1 MDLFEHKAKSTGVGQ
16 PLAERMRPATLEH
29 FFGQE
34 HLVGAGKLLEQAIAM
49 DRVPSMVLW
58 GPPGSGKT
66 TLARVVANSTG
77 AQFHTLS
84 AVGSGVKD
92 LRRVMEEARVQRYQ
106 YGRRSILFIDEIHRF
121 NKAQQDALL
130 PHVEGGTVVLIG
142 ATTENPSFEVIS
154 ALLSRCRVVTL
165 EALEEAHLVAIMR
178 RALAEDRKLSV
189 LELEAPDE
197 ALKLVARW
205 SDGDARRALT
215 TLEVAADLAKE
226 GGKLTNELVEEAGQR
241 RALTYDK
248 AGEQHFNVVSAL
260 IKSLRG
266 SDPDAAVYYMVRM
279 LEGGE
284 DPIFILR
291 RLVIFAAED
300 IGNADPRALQVAV
313 SALDAVR
320 LVGLPEGVL
329 PMTQAATYLACA
341 PKSNSALTAY
351 GRARKDVKEHG
362 PLPVPMKLRN
372 APTSMMKGMGYGKEY
387 RYPHDF
393 SGNYVAQRYLPD
405 ELCGRVYYTPSENG
419 EEAEIKARLEAW
431 RGEEIGEGDPGHG
444 HGDQE
449 T

>member
-1 MDLFEHKAKSTGVGQ
+1 VDLFEHQARASGAGE
-16 PLAERMRPATLEH
+16 PLAERMRPTALEH

-34 HLVGAGKLLEQAIAM
+34 HLVGPGRLLERAISR
-49 DRVPSMVLW
+49 DRLPSLILW

-66 TLARVVANSTG
+66 TLARIVAHSTG
-77 AQFHTLS
+77 AQFHQLS
-84 AVGSGVKD
+84 AVGAGVKE
-92 LRRVMEEARVQRYQ
+92 LRRVMQEAKVQRYQ

-165 EALEEAHLVAIMR
+165 EPLEEAHLLAILE
-178 RALAEDRKLSV
+178 RALAEDRKLAR
-189 LELEAPDE
+189 LELDAPAD
-197 ALKLVARW
+197 ALALIVKW

-215 TLEVAADLAKE
+215 TLEVAADLAGE
-226 GGKLTNELVEEAGQR
+226 GGALTPELVEEAGQR

-248 AGEQHFNVVSAL
+248 AGDEHYNVVSAL

-279 LEGGE
+279 LEAGE

-300 IGNADPRALQVAV
+300 VGNADPQALQLTMA
-313 SALDAVR
+313 ALDAVR

-341 PKSNSALTAY
+341 PKSNTALTTY
-351 GRARKDVKEHG
+351 GRARRDVREHG
-362 PLPVPMKLRN
+362 ALPVPMKLRN
-372 APTSMMKGMGYGKEY
+372 APTSMMRGMGYGTGYK
-387 RYPHDF
+387 YPHDF
-393 SGNYVAQRYLPD
+393 DGNYVPERYLPD
-405 ELCGRVYYTPSENG
+405 ELEGRIYYTPSESG
-419 EEAEIKARLEAW
+419 AEAEIKARLDGW
-431 RGEEIGEGDPGHG
+431 RGEGAEEEADEDCGCE
-444 HGDQE
+444 E
-449 T
+449 

>member
-1 MDLFEHKAKSTGVGQ
+1 MDLFEHQARATRIGQ
-16 PLAERMRPATLEH
+16 PLAERMRPTTLEH

-34 HLVGAGKLLEQAIAM
+34 HLVGEGKLLARAIAD
-49 DRVPSMVLW
+49 DRLPSMVLW
-58 GPPGSGKT
+58 GPPGTGKT
-66 TLARVVANSTG
+66 TLAKIVAHSTG

-106 YGRRSILFIDEIHRF
+106 YGRRTILFIDEIHRF

-154 ALLSRCRVVTL
+154 ALLSRTRVVTL
-165 EALEEAHLVAIMR
+165 EALEEPHLLAILR
-178 RALAEDRKLSV
+178 RALAEDRKIAALQ
-189 LELEAPDE
+189 LEAPDE
-197 ALKLVARW
+197 MLELIASW

-215 TLEVAADLAKE
+215 TLEVAADLAGE
-226 GGKLTNELVEEAGQR
+226 GGELTRPLVEEAGQR
-241 RALTYDK
+241 KALTYDK
-248 AGEQHFNVVSAL
+248 AGEQHYNVVSAL

-279 LEGGE
+279 LEAGE

-300 IGNADPRALQVAV
+300 VGNADPRALQVAV

-341 PKSNSALTAY
+341 PKSNTALTTY
-351 GRARKDVKEHG
+351 VRARKDVREHG
-362 PLPVPMKLRN
+362 ALPVPMKLRN
-372 APTSMMKGMGYGKEY
+372 APTSMMKGMGYGKAY

-393 SGNYVAQRYLPD
+393 EGNYVAERYLPD
-405 ELCGRVYYTPSENG
+405 EISGRVYYTPSDNG
-419 EEAEIKARLEAW
+419 EEEAIKARLEGW
-431 RGEEIGEGDPGHG
+431 RGEAVDEDGADDVDPHG
-444 HGDQE
+444 S
-449 T
+449 